1 MAEAPDTDPAPAQD
15 RIIAWATAGLVAA
28 TVLVGALAPAAH
40 GPERAPPHA
49 SNPLSPAD
57 DPACAEWT
65 DGCRVC
71 QRLPD
76 GPACSM
82 PGIACTQRAPE
93 CLRGP

>member
-1 MAEAPDTDPAPAQD
+1 MAAASDTDPARADD
-15 RIIAWATAGLVAA
+15 RMIAWAVAGLVAA
-28 TVLVGALAPAAH
+28 TVLVGALAPGA
-40 GPERAPPHA
+40 PAPPA
-49 SNPLSPAD
+49 PAD

-71 QRLPD
+71 QRLAE

-82 PGIACTQRAPE
+82 PGFACTTRAPE